1 MSCVVSC
8 VMYEWMCDV
17 SCHVLC
23 HVSCG
28 RASER
33 SMPLHSSN
41 SKSAMV
47 RGGGYMVGGE
57 EKDVLRPVSR
67 HGEGRGP
74 RLLLKSGGVVQDD
87 LFAPLLGPPGVT

>member
-1 MSCVVSC
+1 
-8 VMYEWMCDV
+8 
-17 SCHVLC
+17 
-23 HVSCG
+23 
-28 RASER
+28 
-33 SMPLHSSN
+33 
-41 SKSAMV
+41 MV